1 MDKRACLQLI
11 RNYIEEGQQHAE
23 NIPVYDNPT
32 AANTY
37 AAPQAFASALEGLAA
52 VVEAA
57 AE

>member
-1 MDKRACLQLI
+1 LQLI